1 MSPAQGVSEVRSRN
15 MSAIRAKNTRP
26 EVTIRSTLHR
36 RGFRFLLHDARLPGK
51 PDIVFPKY
59 KAVILIHG
67 CFWHGHGCPLFQWP
81 ETRAAFW
88 RNKINSN
95 VLRDRKHRLALLEA
109 GWRIGTVWECAIKGR
124 NRFPIEEVADRCADW
139 LMSMEGELEVSG
151 NDTQP
156 AA

>member
-1 MSPAQGVSEVRSRN
+1 MSPAQEVSEERSRN

-26 EVTIRSTLHR
+26 EVKIRSTLHR

-59 KAVILIHG
+59 KAVILVHG

-95 VLRDRKHRLALLEA
+95 VQRDRKHQLELLEA

-124 NRFPIEEVADRCADW
+124 NRFPIEVVADRCADW
-139 LMSMEGELEVSG
+139 LMSMESELEVSG
-151 NDTQP
+151 NDPQP